1 MKTETQLFLRNLQMS
16 DNQNSSGVDL
26 YKYGKLVATVESLE
40 KKVDKLEAGM
50 EELLELANQSKGG
63 LWAGMAVVAAVSS
76 IVTFIASWFGNR

>member
-1 MKTETQLFLRNLQMS
+1 MTA
-16 DNQNSSGVDL
+16 DNNGVDL

-63 LWAGMAVVAAVSS
+63 FWAGMAVVSAVSS
-76 IVTFIASWFGNR
+76 AIGFVAHYFGTK